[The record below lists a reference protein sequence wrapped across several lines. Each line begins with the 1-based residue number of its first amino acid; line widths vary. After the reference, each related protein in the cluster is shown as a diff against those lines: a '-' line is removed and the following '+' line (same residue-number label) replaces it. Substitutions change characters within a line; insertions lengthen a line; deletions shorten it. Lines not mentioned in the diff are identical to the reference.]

1 MVESPL
7 LLTAAIGCALASFIW
22 LRSSFRLERSWRR
35 VERLVGE
42 AGKGQDAANLAFFAF
57 RKELHTG
64 LLYLILA
71 GGLAFGSLSKEP
83 AFDIPMLL
91 LLAPVG
97 GTLLY
102 GRRFLRQAQEVEQ
115 RTLLERRAEEAIEQ
129 EASAPRA
136 WASRLAPED
145 LPPIEG
151 FEVGHVYEPGS
162 GLMAGD
168 FYDLYQTHPTRL
180 AAVIGDVSGHGIEP
194 SITAFQVKYLLRV
207 FLGEYRDPAQALE
220 KLNAVLSRHGGNE
233 EFASLCVALFDLAAG
248 TMRVASAG
256 HPPAILWH
264 DGEVRFLRA
273 TGPLLTLDPDASYT
287 SRETELKPGDMLVMY
302 TDGLVEARTGDQLFG
317 DERVAQMVKRDPG
330 QQAEVLCKS
339 LLEAARDFAAA
350 PLGDD
355 VAILGI
361 RRT

>member
-1 MVESPL
+1 
-7 LLTAAIGCALASFIW
+7 
-22 LRSSFRLERSWRR
+22 
-35 VERLVGE
+35 
-42 AGKGQDAANLAFFAF
+42 
-57 RKELHTG
+57 
-64 LLYLILA
+64 
-71 GGLAFGSLSKEP
+71 
-83 AFDIPMLL
+83 
-91 LLAPVG
+91 
-97 GTLLY
+97 
-102 GRRFLRQAQEVEQ
+102 
-115 RTLLERRAEEAIEQ
+115 
-129 EASAPRA
+129 
-136 WASRLAPED
+136 
-145 LPPIEG
+145 
-151 FEVGHVYEPGS
+151 
-162 GLMAGD
+162 
-168 FYDLYQTHPTRL
+168 
-180 AAVIGDVSGHGIEP
+180 
-194 SITAFQVKYLLRV
+194 
-207 FLGEYRDPAQALE
+207 
-220 KLNAVLSRHGGNE
+220 
-233 EFASLCVALFDLAAG
+233 
-248 TMRVASAG
+248 MRVASAG